1 MYSTS
6 SCISALAISLAL
18 LTVVTAVQ
26 GILDPDVLQAAVN
39 AVEYVYNLTT
49 TDVAAIPKYIL
60 SNINIF
66 IVVMKNIGQVA
77 DAWAREFEGDAS
89 VVEEFITLWIAPW
102 VSV

>member
-1 MYSTS
+1 MYVF

-18 LTVVTAVQ
+18 LTVVTAVPI
-26 GILDPDVLQAAVN
+26 ILDPGVLQDAVD

-77 DAWAREFEGDAS
+77 DAWAGEFEGDAS

-102 VSV
+102 VPV